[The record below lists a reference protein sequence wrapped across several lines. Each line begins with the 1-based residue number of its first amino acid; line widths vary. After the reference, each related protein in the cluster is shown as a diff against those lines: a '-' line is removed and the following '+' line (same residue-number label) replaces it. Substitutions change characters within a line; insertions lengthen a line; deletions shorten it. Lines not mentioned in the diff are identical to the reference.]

1 MQTALCKDF
10 AVPATDAQH
19 AGAWSIACIRGGVL
33 PPQPPDGDIPMQTR
47 KIAAMLA
54 AAALVASAGSAFAAG
69 NTEYYPFSEIMSM
82 KMMDKNKDG
91 MVSKKEFMD
100 MMSMAWDMNAK
111 KMNVM
116 HDKMTTDE
124 FNQLLQYLKAGG

>member
-1 MQTALCKDF
+1 MQPKMI
-10 AVPATDAQH
+10 AT
-19 AGAWSIACIRGGVL
+19 
-33 PPQPPDGDIPMQTR
+33 T
-47 KIAAMLA
+47 LA
-54 AAALVASAGSAFAAG
+54 AALLLSAGSAFAAG
-69 NTEYYPFSEIMSM
+69 STEYYPFSEIMSM

-100 MMSMAWDMNAK
+100 MMSKAWDMNAK

-116 HDKMTTDE
+116 HDQMTPDE

>member
-1 MQTALCKDF
+1 MQLKN
-10 AVPATDAQH
+10 
-19 AGAWSIACIRGGVL
+19 
-33 PPQPPDGDIPMQTR
+33 
-47 KIAAMLA
+47 IAAALA
-54 AAALVASAGSAFAAG
+54 AAALLGATAPAMAAG
-69 NTEYYPFSEIMSM
+69 TVSEFYPFSEIMSM

-111 KMNVM
+111 KMGAK
-116 HDKMTTDE
+116 DKMTPDQ